1 MLGGRMNATGEISL
15 MEGFPRPERE
25 TWQRAVEERLKTGI
39 ARLVSS
45 TDDDLPIAPLYT
57 RADQPREP
65 DFAGFPGHAP
75 KLRGN
80 RADERGCR
88 NMPRLD
94 APDPTEARADA
105 LTALES
111 GADGLVV
118 VIDDGRPEGQG
129 AEGIV
134 LPLADDALGEALEA
148 LLADVRLDWA
158 PVVLEAGLA
167 GERVAG
173 AVLQL
178 CRRRGQH
185 PAAGSSLGLDPL
197 AIAAR
202 VGEKG
207 SENLRSTLS
216 WAREMVLAD
225 AQGPAVLR
233 LSGRVWHDAGASE
246 AQELAI
252 LCAGLVEALRTGE
265 ALGIAPEELARRTDL
280 HLMVDADFLLSIAKL
295 RAARA
300 LVHRIVEAAGLTAG
314 LRGLTTE
321 TAPRMFTRYD
331 PWTNILRA
339 TLATQAALI
348 GGAAAVT
355 VRPHTDALG
364 FADTHARRIARNIP
378 LIMMEESALR
388 QTMDAAGGSYALERL
403 TRELAERAWELFQR
417 IERMGG
423 LATAVASGQIGEMIG
438 EAAQRRRD
446 EIATRRRPI
455 TGVSEYPHLD
465 ERLPAPPDGPSR
477 STLRAAAGVADPA
490 PDARWLFRPARL
502 AADFEAY
509 RALSDRLLTTQGNRP
524 RIFLAN
530 IGPIARHTARATFAA
545 NAFAAGGIAPVTNG
559 GFPDAGE
566 MAKAFRASGTQLAV
580 VCGHDADYETQAAA
594 FAAALKEAGATCV
607 WLAGRPNPEQ
617 AETWRQAGVDRFV
630 GRGCHMLREYDAAL
644 AALGIASPRGQTGK
658 E

>member
-1 MLGGRMNATGEISL
+1 MDATRAISL

-25 TWQRAVEERLKTGI
+25 AWQQAVENRLKADI
-39 ARLVSS
+39 ARLASS

-57 RADQPREP
+57 RSDQPSAP
-65 DFAGFPGHAP
+65 DFAGLPGFAP
-75 KLRGN
+75 KLRGA
-80 RADERGCR
+80 RADERRCR

-94 APDPTEARADA
+94 APDPNQARTDA
-105 LTALES
+105 LTALEG

-118 VIDDGRPEGQG
+118 VIDDGRPEDQD

-134 LPLADDALGEALEA
+134 LPLAEGAIGEALET
-148 LLADVRLDWA
+148 LLAEVRLDWA

-167 GERVAG
+167 GDRVAD
-173 AVLQL
+173 AFLQL

-185 PAAGSSLGLDPL
+185 PAAGSNLGLDPL
-197 AIAAR
+197 AMAAR

-207 SENLRSTLS
+207 REKLRSTLS
-216 WAREMVLAD
+216 WAQETVLEEAES
-225 AQGPAVLR
+225 PAVLR

-280 HLMVDADFLLSIAKL
+280 HLMADADFLLSIAKL

-300 LVHRIVEAAGLTAG
+300 LVHRMAEAAGLTTG
-314 LRGLTTE
+314 MRELTAE

-339 TLATQAALI
+339 TLAAQAALI

-364 FADTHARRIARNIP
+364 FADAHARRIARNIP

-388 QTMDAAGGSYALERL
+388 QTMDAAGGSYALETL
-403 TRELAERAWELFQR
+403 TRKLAEHAWRLFQR

-423 LATAVASGQIGEMIG
+423 LAAAVASGEIAEMIG
-438 EAAQRRRD
+438 EVARRRCD

-465 ERLPAPPDGPSR
+465 EQLPAPPDGPSR
-477 STLRAAAGVADPA
+477 SRLRAAAGVVGPA
-490 PDARWLFRPARL
+490 PDARWSFRPMRL

-509 RALSDRLLTTQGNRP
+509 RAFSDRLLAEHGNRP
-524 RIFLAN
+524 QIFLAN

-545 NAFAAGGIAPVTNG
+545 NAFAAGGIAPITNS
-559 GFPDAGE
+559 GFPNADE
-566 MAKAFRASGTQLAV
+566 MAAAFRTSGARIAV
-580 VCGHDADYETQAAA
+580 ICGHDADYDTQAAA
-594 FAAALKEAGATCV
+594 FATALKEAGATCV
-607 WLAGRPNPEQ
+607 WLAGRPKPEQ
-617 AETWRQAGVDRFV
+617 AEAWRRAGVNRFI
-630 GRGCHMLREYDAAL
+630 GRGCNMLTEYDAAL
-644 AALGIASPRGQTGK
+644 AALDLASPRGQAGK